1 MKQKQ
6 GFTLIELLIVIAI
19 IGILSAVVISSL
31 YASQQKARDIKSIQS
46 VKWIASQ
53 MEQTRNQTSEE
64 FLLATTTPSTIDGLT
79 VPTSN
84 SVNGG
89 LYEWADNTT
98 NRRTFCVWATMEN
111 TDKGQYFIAND
122 RGSQFSNTEP
132 TDIDTCDIF

>member
-1 MKQKQ
+1 MNNKKA
-6 GFTLIELLIVIAI
+6 FTLIELLIVIAI

-31 YASQQKARDIKSIQS
+31 YASNQKARDTRSVQS

-53 MEQTRNQTSEE
+53 MEQTRNQISEQ
-64 FLLATTTPSTIDGLT
+64 FILATTTPASIDGLT

-84 SVNGG
+84 SVNDGVF
-89 LYEWADNTT
+89 EWADNTT

-111 TDKGQYFIAND
+111 TDKGQYFVAND

-132 TDIDTCDIF
+132 TDINNCSIF